1 MNRSRIALV
10 AASVAAVAMV
20 VSACSSSG
28 GSKASSSSAG
38 SAAGGGSAASS
49 AASPTGAPFKIGVEC
64 QCSGGLGTPDGGTVY
79 KAWASA
85 VNAAGGINGHP
96 VQVTVADDASN
107 PGTALTNVQG
117 FIKDG
122 DIAIADDSSLDEA
135 WQKAAEA
142 ANIPVIGIGTS
153 TSPFYS
159 SADFFAE
166 GQTEDRLF
174 DAIVGAAQKI
184 GGTKLGLIY
193 CAEAI
198 QCQEG
203 IQPLKDKAKEL
214 GMDLPYAGSVSA
226 TAPNYT
232 AQCLAAKQAG
242 VDTLFIADAQS
253 VDVKVVG
260 DCAAQGYHPF
270 IVEDGEV
277 MSPLYQNAAQAKG
290 ATVIMETPN
299 VPYNADIPAITQMNA
314 AINKYAPDELKSSG
328 YGEIPMESWVSGKLL
343 EAAAKAG
350 NVGANGAAPSAADLL
365 TGLHALKDET
375 LDGLAPPLNFAA
387 GKPNPVD
394 CWYLVVL
401 KNGQYSTPYGTD
413 STCVKPGS

>member
-10 AASVAAVAMV
+10 AASVAALAMV
-20 VSACSSSG
+20 VSACSSSSSG
-28 GSKASSSSAG
+28 TKTSSSAASG
-38 SAAGGGSAASS
+38 AAGGSSAASS
-49 AASPTGAPFKIGVEC
+49 APAPTGAPFKIGVEC

-79 KAWASA
+79 KAWADA

-122 DIAIADDSSLDEA
+122 DVAIADDSSLDEA

-174 DAIVGAAQKI
+174 DAIVGAAKKI

-203 IQPLKDKAKEL
+203 IQPLKDTAKAL

-260 DCAAQGYHPF
+260 DCAAQGYHPY

-299 VPYNADIPAITQMNA
+299 VPYNADIPAITEMNA
-314 AINKYAPDELKSSG
+314 AINKYAPGELKSAGLRRDPDGVLGLGQAARGGGQGRQRRGQRRRADSRG
-328 YGEIPMESWVSGKLL
+328 PADRTARSQGRDAGRVGPAVELRGRQAQPGRLL
-343 EAAAKAG
+343 VPGGLEGRPVLDAIRHRL
-350 NVGANGAAPSAADLL
+350 DLR
-365 TGLHALKDET
+365 
-375 LDGLAPPLNFAA
+375 
-387 GKPNPVD
+387 
-394 CWYLVVL
+394 
-401 KNGQYSTPYGTD
+401 Q
-413 STCVKPGS
+413 

>member
-1 MNRSRIALV
+1 MNRSRIALA
-10 AASVAAVAMV
+10 AASVAALAMV
-20 VSACSSSG
+20 VSACSSSSS
-28 GSKASSSSAG
+28 GSKASSGAAS
-38 SAAGGGSAASS
+38 SAAGGSSAASS
-49 AASPTGAPFKIGVEC
+49 AAAPTGAPFKIGVEC
-64 QCSGGLGTPDGGTVY
+64 QCSGGLGTPDGGTIY

-96 VQVTVADDASN
+96 VQVTVSDDTGN
-107 PGTALTNVQG
+107 PGTALSNVQD
-117 FIKDG
+117 FIKNG
-122 DIAIADDSSLDEA
+122 DVAIADASSLDEA
-135 WQKAAEA
+135 WQKAVEA

-153 TSPFYS
+153 TQPFYS

-174 DAIVGAAQKI
+174 DAIVGAAKKV

-203 IQPLKDKAKEL
+203 IQPLKDTAKTL

-260 DCAAQGYHPF
+260 DCAAQGYRPF

-277 MSPLYQNAAQAKG
+277 MSPLYQNAAAAKG
-290 ATVIMETPN
+290 STVIMETPN
-299 VPYNADIPAITQMNA
+299 IPYNADIPAITEMNA
-314 AINKYAPDELKSSG
+314 ALNKYAPGELKSAG
-328 YGEIPMESWVSGKLL
+328 YGEVSMEAWISGKLL

-350 NVGANGAAPSAADLL
+350 NVGANGAAPSAADML

-401 KNGQYSTPYGTD
+401 KDGQYSTPYGTD
-413 STCVKPGS
+413 STCVSK